1 MALTETIR
9 KIHKDSKDVYGSPR
23 VHAEL
28 AAVHVMAVSPKRV
41 AAFMAAADVVGVHRR
56 KSRGLTKQT
65 RRRHRRR
72 T

>member
-9 KIHKDSKDVYGSPR
+9 AIHRDSKDVYGSPR

-28 AAVHVMAVSPKRV
+28 AAVHGLAVSPKRV
-41 AAFMAAADVVGVHRR
+41 AALMAAADLVGAHRR
-56 KSRGLTKQT
+56 KRRGGPNKTRR
-65 RRRHRRR
+65 RRRHR

>member
-28 AAVHVMAVSPKRV
+28 AAVHVMAVLPKRV
-41 AAFMAAADVVGVHRR
+41 AALMAAADLVLSLIHI
-56 KSRGLTKQT
+56 
-65 RRRHRRR
+65 
-72 T
+72 